1 MVARSSA
8 EVVYC
13 SMAKAATE
21 LGELGFLISVSMNLW
36 YDNQTAIH
44 IGTNPI
50 FHERTKHIEID
61 CHYVRDKVQ
70 EKGYLLETYK
80 HSNSSCYIS

>member
-1 MVARSSA
+1 MVARTSA
-8 EVVYC
+8 KVEYRA
-13 SMAKAATE
+13 MAKAATE
-21 LGELGFLISVSMNLW
+21 LGELVFLISGSMNLW
-36 YDNQTAIH
+36 CDNQTAIQ

-50 FHERTKHIEID
+50 FHERTKYIEID

-80 HSNSSCYIS
+80 QSN